1 MKSIS
6 FSGKMASGKD
16 TMGAMFMKA
25 FPQAKH
31 LAFGDALK
39 AELNEYLNYLRDN
52 KKAVKPEDMDIEV
65 FNELKKIAYDSN
77 DSAYDKTVEIRRA
90 LQLYGTDYRRKN
102 NPDYWV
108 KKCEAIILEDPNG
121 VYCVT
126 DARFKNEIKML
137 ENHGFNLVRLEVEPK
152 DQIERIKK
160 RDGITPNEINFTH
173 KSENDYL
180 DCANFDLILNTS
192 KLDPYMCFYVLL
204 NNLYGA
210 DTNETR

>member
-6 FSGKMASGKD
+6 FSGKIASGKD
-16 TMGAMFMKA
+16 TMGVMFMKA

-52 KKAVKPEDMDIEV
+52 KKANKPEDMDIEV
-65 FNELKKIAYDSN
+65 FNELKKIAQSSDH
-77 DSAYDKTVEIRRA
+77 SAYDKTVEIRRA

-102 NPDYWV
+102 DPDYWV
-108 KKCEAIILEDPNG
+108 KKCEAIMLENPDD

-137 ENHGFNLVRLEVEPK
+137 ESHGFNLVRLDVETK

-160 RDGITPNEINFTH
+160 RDGVVLDKINFNH

-180 DCANFDLILNTS
+180 DCADFDLILNTS

-204 NNLYGA
+204 NNLYGVES
-210 DTNETR
+210 DETR